1 MNATLHDISQCD
13 VLVIGG
19 GGAGIR
25 AALTAAEAVESV
37 MLISETPVGESG
49 STFYPLSF
57 EWGMLSATD
66 EKDAEDFTQEILTAA
81 KGCIN
86 PRLASY
92 LAHGSINARARFIE
106 EGLPL
111 TPMKSMRITGCFGKE
126 PRGDFLRDMNIFVK
140 SQQELVSQNPHITF
154 RRLTAVSLL
163 VRNGRCLGAMA
174 VDAEG
179 CLCLI
184 RAKAVILAMGGG
196 EGLYQ
201 HRAAFGPLYG
211 NAYAMAARHQAR
223 IVNLE
228 FIQFVP
234 GTVKPIANVNYFP
247 FLLNEH
253 PRLTNAKDES
263 CMEAYLPKGVTVENA
278 LDLHAKHGPF
288 SCEDNGKYLEY
299 AMVAENEKGNGMGLK
314 FWPDASR
321 LQDERGVH
329 WREFLHKLGLDE
341 GTVMQIYPMCQG
353 FNGGI
358 LLGDDLSTDIEGLFA
373 CGESSGGLHGPDRM
387 GGLCILA
394 TQVFGEGAGRMAGEY
409 ALERQETVVSEQD
422 ALQMLINEFSR
433 RRSTGSSPVAV
444 LEKIRCIMQENG
456 CIRRNKKGLEEGLS
470 QLEALD
476 LQPLEHLGTP
486 EAAQYFQ
493 VANAVDA
500 ARLILTAMK
509 NRKESRGSHDRSDYP
524 VHDEALNFLISQ
536 GMQEKM
542 SFDIMESVRKGR
554 GLKPEWEE
562 AMREHN
568 VPQWA
573 IDSCHKIKYMFPR
586 GHAVAYVTMGL
597 RVAWYK
603 VYRPAAYYAAY
614 FSIRGDGFDAA
625 KMLLSNQTLR
635 SRIEE
640 FANREEKIS
649 IKDKQE
655 ENALHMVLEMQERGI
670 RMLPVD
676 LYKSHANRF
685 LPEEG
690 GLRCP
695 FTAINGLG
703 EAAIQGILDTRD
715 PEKPYI
721 SIEDLQA
728 RAHVGTSVIE
738 MLRLQGALEGL
749 PATSQVDLFSLL

>member
-211 NAYAMAARHQAR
+211 NAYAMTARHQAR

-524 VHDEALNFLISQ
+524 VHDEALNQMRWVSMDSQRLI
-536 GMQEKM
+536 
-542 SFDIMESVRKGR
+542 
-554 GLKPEWEE
+554 
-562 AMREHN
+562 
-568 VPQWA
+568 
-573 IDSCHKIKYMFPR
+573 
-586 GHAVAYVTMGL
+586 T
-597 RVAWYK
+597 
-603 VYRPAAYYAAY
+603 
-614 FSIRGDGFDAA
+614 
-625 KMLLSNQTLR
+625 
-635 SRIEE
+635 
-640 FANREEKIS
+640 
-649 IKDKQE
+649 
-655 ENALHMVLEMQERGI
+655 
-670 RMLPVD
+670 
-676 LYKSHANRF
+676 
-685 LPEEG
+685 
-690 GLRCP
+690 
-695 FTAINGLG
+695 
-703 EAAIQGILDTRD
+703 
-715 PEKPYI
+715 
-721 SIEDLQA
+721 
-728 RAHVGTSVIE
+728 
-738 MLRLQGALEGL
+738 QGAVNL
-749 PATSQVDLFSLL
+749 